1 MYMAVTFFT
10 GLLYSTFFLIIK
22 FRKQDAFTCT
32 AIVHALY
39 NLFAFAMKYFN
50 KKNVVEKPK
59 APTPDE
65 FKKMTDAEKLNEW
78 RKK

>member
-1 MYMAVTFFT
+1 MEAKMTDILT
-10 GLLYSTFFLIIK
+10 
-22 FRKQDAFTCT
+22 
-32 AIVHALY
+32 IVATVIGV
-39 NLFAFAMKYFN
+39 AFAMKYFN

>member
-1 MYMAVTFFT
+1 MTDILT
-10 GLLYSTFFLIIK
+10 
-22 FRKQDAFTCT
+22 
-32 AIVHALY
+32 IVATVIGV
-39 NLFAFAMKYFN
+39 AFAMKYFN

-78 RKK
+78 RKKWKNIKKYVKIVKNGDILQIPEIQTN